1 MREKECGE
9 TKETKPTKIP
19 KCAKQLVENG
29 GKQFSENGCQTIT
42 QNKTQD
48 GWTQSNLPHPRVDAL
63 RKLKRKRSGRIKNA
77 GFPAGFKTLG

>member
-9 TKETKPTKIP
+9 TKETKPAKIP

-29 GKQFSENGCQTIT
+29 GKQFSENGCQTTT